1 MVGSFKTLAPDSTIH
16 LMTPYPQPIS
26 PQVQQAYYNASVFF
40 DDGRLSPFPSTVEAA
55 LFIYDNQGVA
65 GATINEILQEIFFV
79 DLAAPVVL
87 GPPAPAPPPPILTAE
102 GDFYPHTPGQGN
114 FGFDL
119 DFDLEAGILDADV
132 VLHITI
138 DVKPG
143 NADNIVNMKNDS
155 GVVAVSIP
163 TTEKFDAIV
172 ELDPDTV
179 VAVLIG
185 TDGEVINEVAPERFV
200 IGNNEV
206 TYKFSVRALVDGPNA
221 PLTTTT
227 TILTL
232 RGETF
237 DGMGVQGSDSVT
249 IVPKK

>member
-1 MVGSFKTLAPDSTIH
+1 
-16 LMTPYPQPIS
+16 
-26 PQVQQAYYNASVFF
+26 VQQAYFNASPFF
-40 DDGRLSPFPSTVEAA
+40 DGGGLSQFPSTVEVA
-55 LFIYDNQGVA
+55 LFIFDNQGLA
-65 GATINEILQEIFFV
+65 GASINEILQEIFFV

-102 GDFYPHTPGQGN
+102 GDFYPHTPGEGQ

-119 DFDLEAGILDADV
+119 DFDLEAGVLDADV
-132 VLHITI
+132 VLHIII

-143 NADNIVNMKNDS
+143 NADNIVNLKSDS

-163 TTEKFDAIV
+163 TTDSFDAIV

-185 TDGEVINEVAPERFV
+185 TDGEVINEVTPDRFV

-206 TYKFSVRALVDGPNA
+206 TYKFSVRDLVDGPNA